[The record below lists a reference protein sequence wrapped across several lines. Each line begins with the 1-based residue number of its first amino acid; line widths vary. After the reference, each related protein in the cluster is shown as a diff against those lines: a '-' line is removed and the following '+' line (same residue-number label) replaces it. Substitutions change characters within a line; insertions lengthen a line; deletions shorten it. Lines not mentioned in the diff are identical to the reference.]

1 MESSVTC
8 ASATFLALYA
18 MLQEVK
24 KLAAAG
30 TLASL
35 RVRLLLIS
43 GAAWVCSYKG
53 AMQPSLETV
62 FLHRL
67 TPLLM
72 AYCN

>member
-43 GAAWVCSYKG
+43 GAAWVCSCKG
-53 AMQPSLETV
+53 VMQPSLEAM
-62 FLHRL
+62 FPH
-67 TPLLM
+67 LLGVGD
-72 AYCN
+72 ACFF